1 VQRKIGFAA
10 CQEHFS
16 DNENFSLLCQF
27 GLLFSSDSS
36 SRRKGIMLASQEVGQ
51 SSRPLWHAAPVQE
64 VLQKLDSTEQGLGEK
79 EAEKRLQSFGPNKLA
94 RAAKKGPL
102 QRFLQQFHNVL
113 IYVLLAAAAV
123 TVLLQEW
130 LDAGVIFGVTV
141 VNALIG
147 FIQEGKAERSLES
160 IQGMLAPKA
169 LVHRDGQQRS
179 MSAEELVPGD
189 IVLLKAGDKVPAD
202 LRLLEARDLQIEEA
216 ALTGESV
223 PVSKS
228 IHEVEEEAGLG
239 DRTSM
244 AFSGTLVTY
253 GQGRGVVTATG
264 QQTEI
269 GRISSLLAE
278 VETLTTPLL
287 KQMSRFGQWL
297 TLAILVCAAL
307 TFAFGYLVK
316 GFAPGEMFMAA
327 VGLAVAAIP
336 EGLPAIMTITLAIGV
351 QRMAKRRAIIRRLPA
366 VETLGSVSVICSDKT
381 GTLSKNEMTVQTI
394 STPDKQFQVTGV
406 GYEPRGGFQLSG
418 RDVDPKQ
425 EHPELLQILRGALL
439 CNEAS
444 VYSREGSW
452 VLEGSPTE
460 GALVVAALKAGLEP
474 KRENELQP
482 RKDSIPFSSENKF
495 MATLHHDHQGRAFIL
510 LKGAPERI
518 WERCSAQ
525 AFSGQDVQDLDLEL
539 WQEQAREIASKGQRL
554 LALAVKQAP
563 GDKQDLEFSD
573 VEGGFTFLALFGII
587 DPPREEAIMAA
598 ALLIGRCVA
607 IDKCQS
613 AGIVVKMITGDH
625 VLTAKAIARELGI
638 DNWEQALTGQELE
651 RMSQQELEQK
661 VPYVDVFARTSPE
674 HKLRLV
680 QAIQANRQTVAMT
693 GDGVNDAPALK
704 RADVGVAMGRGGTE
718 AAKEASDMVLAD
730 DNFASIASAVEEGR
744 TVYDNL
750 KKAILFILPTNG
762 GQALVIIASIILGLG
777 MLDAEGHFALPITPP
792 QILWINMVTAVTL
805 ALALAFEP
813 SEANVMRR
821 PPRPPDEPIISGF
834 LIWRV
839 AFVSLLL
846 VLGAL
851 GHYVWL
857 LDQGAGQDLAGTAA
871 INTLVVGQIFYLL
884 NSRHIY
890 ASVWNPKKILD
901 SKPVLWSVL
910 AMIAL
915 QLIFTYAG
923 HMQYLFQTK
932 GLDAIAW
939 SRIIAFGLLLFILVE
954 LEKTAWRRLRER
966 GI

>member
-1 VQRKIGFAA
+1 M
-10 CQEHFS
+10 QEQT
-16 DNENFSLLCQF
+16 NTVLENT
-27 GLLFSSDSS
+27 
-36 SRRKGIMLASQEVGQ
+36 V
-51 SSRPLWHAAPVQE
+51 WHATPVQE
-64 VLQKLDSTEQGLGEK
+64 VLQKLNSHEKGLTEQD
-79 EAEKRLQSFGPNKLA
+79 ARDRLQRFGPNLLA
-94 RAAKKGPL
+94 KAKKKGPL
-102 QRFLQQFHNVL
+102 QRFLLQFHNVL
-113 IYVLLAAAAV
+113 IYVLLVAAAV

-147 FIQEGKAERSLES
+147 FIQEGKAEKSLES

-169 LVHRDGQQRS
+169 LVQRDGQRRS
-179 MSAEELVPGD
+179 MPAEELVPGD

-223 PVSKS
+223 PVTKS
-228 IHEVEEEAGLG
+228 VHEVEEEADLG
-239 DRTSM
+239 DRASM
-244 AFSGTLVTY
+244 AFSGTLITY
-253 GQGRGVVTATG
+253 GQGRGVVTTTG

-269 GRISSLLAE
+269 GRISSLLSE

-297 TLAILVCAAL
+297 TLAILTCAAL

-316 GFAPGEMFMAA
+316 GLAPGEMFMAA

-381 GTLSKNEMTVQTI
+381 GTLSKNEMTVQTVR
-394 STPDKQFQVTGV
+394 TADKQFQVTGV
-406 GYEPRGGFQLSG
+406 GYEPKGGFQLSG
-418 RDVDPKQ
+418 EDIDPEQ
-425 EHPELLQILRGALL
+425 EHPEFLYILRGALL
-439 CNEAS
+439 CNDAS
-444 VYSREGSW
+444 VYSREGNW

-460 GALVVAALKAGLEP
+460 GALIVAGLKAGLDQ
-474 KRENELQP
+474 KQENDLRP

-495 MATLHHDHQGRAFIL
+495 MATLHHDHQGGSYIY

-518 WERCSAQ
+518 WERCPVQ
-525 AFSGQDVQDLDLEL
+525 AASGQDMQDLDLEF
-539 WQEQAREIASKGQRL
+539 WQEQAREIASRGQRL
-554 LALAVKQAP
+554 LALAIKEAP

-573 VEGGFTFLALFGII
+573 VEGGFTYLALFGII
-587 DPPREEAIMAA
+587 DPPREEAIKAA
-598 ALLIGRCVA
+598 AQLIGQCVS
-607 IDKCQS
+607 IDTCHS

-625 VLTAKAIARELGI
+625 ALTAKAIARELGL
-638 DNWEQALTGQELE
+638 DNWEEVLTGQDLE
-651 RMSQQELEQK
+651 KMSQEELEQK

-680 QAIQANRQTVAMT
+680 KAIQAKGQIVAMT

-730 DNFASIASAVEEGR
+730 DNFASIANAVEEGR

-762 GQALVIIASIILGLG
+762 GQALVVIASIFLGLG

-813 SEANVMRR
+813 PEANVMRR
-821 PPRPPDEPIISGF
+821 PPRPPEEPIISGF

-839 AFVSLLL
+839 AFVSLIL

-851 GHYVWL
+851 GHYVWIL
-857 LDQGAGQDLAGTAA
+857 EQGADQDLAGTAA

-890 ASVWNPKKILD
+890 ASVWNPKDILG

-910 AMIAL
+910 AMVVL

-923 HMQYLFQTK
+923 PMQYLFQTK
-932 GLDAIAW
+932 GLDAAAW

-954 LEKTAWRRLRER
+954 LEKTVWRKLRR
-966 GI
+966 SAI